1 VVGTLG
7 YEFATSASVG
17 VGGEKIST
25 GSGHSGRRTSGI
37 FLADAPK
44 LRSSVLRDKLCVKP

>member
-1 VVGTLG
+1 MVGTRG
-7 YEFATSASVG
+7 YEFATNASVG
-17 VGGEKIST
+17 VGGVKMST

-37 FLADAPK
+37 FRADAPK